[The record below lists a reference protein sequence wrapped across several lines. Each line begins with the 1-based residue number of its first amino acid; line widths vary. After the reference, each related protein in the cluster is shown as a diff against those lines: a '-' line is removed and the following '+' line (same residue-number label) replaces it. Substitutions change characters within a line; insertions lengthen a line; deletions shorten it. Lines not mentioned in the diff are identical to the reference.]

1 MSLADAEAEERAA
14 ERAEEERLVREA
26 DEKLR
31 RRRELQGAMLHV
43 NPPLV
48 ARGGPDSPKAWW
60 VGCGKVRTGVE
71 SVGAVPLHQG
81 SDAACQT
88 PFGGWGGPH
97 RPKAWWVGCGKV

>member
-60 VGCGKVRTGVE
+60 VGCGKVWTGVE
-71 SVGAVPLHQG
+71 SVGAVQAPRGRCCTSNPIWWL
-81 SDAACQT
+81 AA
-88 PFGGWGGPH
+88 GPTAL
-97 RPKAWWVGCGKV
+97 RPGR